1 MCLYP
6 WVLDDAIGKEIQ
18 LKTLAPFYE
27 RVFFFFDVTRV
38 AEDGVVCER
47 DSRRVRST

>member
-1 MCLYP
+1 MCPAMCLYP

-27 RVFFFFDVTRV
+27 RVFLFFLMLL
-38 AEDGVVCER
+38 EN
-47 DSRRVRST
+47 